1 MIFKCWEVSNIKH
14 EDISNIS
21 NMIYYNSSS
30 LLNAF
35 KLRNKDP
42 ENFFDNL
49 IGNMVAYHL
58 HRVGIRAKDFCYS
71 EKYKYEKK
79 PIEFENIH
87 VEYWFKNDN
96 DDYIHKDKDEYSEMI
111 LNEGTE
117 NRPLFT
123 GLLYFTKS
131 RSPTVIY
138 DNNTKDI
145 GIVFPDVMKHIIFD
159 GGHLHHGCKNSFF
172 PNEDKRILIGFCAYK
187 KDVLYVPYLDIQM
200 FYQHYHM
207 KSNKNKV
214 NEIPKSCD
222 IIIKNSEITVKKLTV
237 DPSFH
242 SKIIEEL
249 HTSIVGNYFHETINT
264 VISDSGSYILKY
276 ECLNSWAQINGKT
289 DEEKI
294 MEDHFNDLK
303 FRNCFIERSVI
314 DRCSCDWLC
323 METKKHVKNTT
334 GEWKDYYH
342 DSYKT
347 HHIPIDNLP
356 SLLMNYI
363 LITFQYKLHDLIYN
377 LYQIDKNYFSMDIID
392 AFIVR
397 YSLDTQAK
405 LVQHRDDA
413 CVSVILQLNNEE
425 EFEGGGTR
433 FLNGL
438 EVHPKQGEAIIFGSN
453 HKHSGMEI
461 TYGERMVLVLFI
473 EFNKAL

>member
-1 MIFKCWEVSNIKH
+1 MIYKCWDILNINND
-14 EDISNIS
+14 DINNIS
-21 NMIYYNSSS
+21 NMIYHNSSS

-79 PIEFENIH
+79 PTEFENIH
-87 VEYWFKNDN
+87 VEYWFKNENDN
-96 DDYIHKDKDEYSEMI
+96 YVHKDKDEYSEMI

-131 RSPTVIY
+131 KSPTVIY
-138 DNNTKDI
+138 DKDTKDI

-159 GGHLHHGCKNSFF
+159 GGHLYHGCKNTFF
-172 PNEDKRILIGFCAYK
+172 PNKDERILIGFCAYK

-200 FYQHYHM
+200 FYQHYYM

-222 IIIKNSEITVKKLTV
+222 IIIKNSEITVKNLTV

-249 HTSIVGNYFHETINT
+249 HTSIIGNYFHETINT
-264 VISDSGSYILKY
+264 VISDSGSYILTYKQLY
-276 ECLNSWAQINGKT
+276 LWAQTNGKNDDILLE
-289 DEEKI
+289 DE
-294 MEDHFNDLK
+294 FYGLK
-303 FRNCFIERSVI
+303 YKNCFLERAII
-314 DRCSCDWLC
+314 DRCTCDWLC

-334 GEWKDYYH
+334 NEWKTNHH

-347 HHIPIDNLP
+347 HHIPIDELP
-356 SLLMNYI
+356 PILMNYI
-363 LITFQYKLHDLIYN
+363 LITFQYKLCDLISD
-377 LYQIDKNYFSMDIID
+377 LYKIDMNYFSMNIND
-392 AFIVR
+392 AFIVK
-397 YSLDTQAK
+397 YSLDTQTK
-405 LVQHRDDA
+405 LVQHEDNS
-413 CVSVILQLNNEE
+413 CISVILQLNNES

-438 EVHPKQGEAIIFGSN
+438 EFNLKQGEAIIFGSK
-453 HKHSGMEI
+453 HKHSGIEI
-461 TYGERMVLVLFI
+461 TYGERMLLVFFI
-473 EFNKAL
+473 EFNTSL